1 MKNIL
6 LFAFSSQQIVSLFP
20 QLFESG
26 KDILYGN
33 TDLSDYFGGAATGL
47 FAAMVDLGVNG
58 TNLNSTGWDL
68 PGFDIL
74 PTTYGEENLSEM
86 V

>member
-1 MKNIL
+1 M
-6 LFAFSSQQIVSLFP
+6 FAFSSQQIVSLFP

-33 TDLSDYFGGAATGL
+33 TDLSQVFGGAATSL
-47 FAAMVDLGVNG
+47 LTAMVDLGVNG
-58 TNLNSTGWDL
+58 TYIGNSTGWDL

-74 PTTYGEENLSEM
+74 PTHGGENLSEI